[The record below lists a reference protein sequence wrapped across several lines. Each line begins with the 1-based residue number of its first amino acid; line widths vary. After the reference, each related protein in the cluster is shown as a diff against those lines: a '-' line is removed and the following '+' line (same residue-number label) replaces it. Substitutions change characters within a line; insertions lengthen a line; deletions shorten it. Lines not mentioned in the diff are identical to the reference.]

1 MLSREVVMLITVC
14 KAKIHRVRVT
24 DANMNYQGSITI
36 DSKLLNKAGIYP
48 YEKVHVLNINN
59 GARIETYAIE
69 GKRGSGIICLNGAAA
84 RWFQVNDIAIII
96 AYGVIDEREAP
107 KHKPKIVLVD
117 SKNKSR

>member
-1 MLSREVVMLITVC
+1 MLITVC